1 MSLVDQQ
8 SSEPTPPQNR
18 IARYDQYFDLRT
30 FSDTLRKT
38 HKPVKKRVS
47 DKKPALIVVRIINH
61 KGQLERTEIE
71 IKSQAL
77 CDVLM
82 DINSDVQGLEL
93 NRNPPLANP
102 KLFFYSHFGLENRLE
117 KEQSKDL
124 QDVALIADL
133 KVALQYI
140 EEDHGNNIADFK
152 KLTAHEEITYVL
164 LWALFAPNT
173 LVYYYHHMTEQ
184 AQILIARSVL
194 PKQRRDLSRYTAIE
208 CDFITNDGTSFG
220 LARNSLEI
228 DPFVGARRIQHLTVY
243 PLKYHKDKDAIC
255 GHAVSRGRKF
265 VTLNKLSHSYNEI
278 SGLAM
283 RETRIEKGESMT
295 KEGEPKR
302 FKFNTYGRVM
312 IDPAA
317 FRIFEPNC
325 TFNLPVYKRLDPDR
339 LTDEQCMICT
349 PILLGFCF
357 GVKMWGGFAM
367 DRLEDIVWTDEAF
380 RLLVLGVKQK
390 KLIYSLVKQH
400 VAHSKHFDDVVR
412 GKGKGI
418 IGLLSGAPGTGKTL
432 TAEAVA
438 EITRRPLYVVTAGE
452 LGIEPSDLDQRLA
465 KILELAQMWDA
476 VLLLDEAE
484 VFLQKRSG
492 TDVKR
497 NALVSIFLRQLE
509 YYQGILILTT
519 NMIEQCD
526 AAFESRIHFSI
537 KYPDLD
543 FESRKAIWRT
553 FYGKVAES
561 AGEISDEELNRLARH
576 SMNGRQIKNAV
587 GSAQCIALE
596 SGASFS
602 TEHIDTVLDVVSDW
616 NRGRPNLPDSMI

>member
-1 MSLVDQQ
+1 
-8 SSEPTPPQNR
+8 
-18 IARYDQYFDLRT
+18 
-30 FSDTLRKT
+30 FSDTFRKT

-47 DKKPALIVVRIINH
+47 DKKPVLLVLRIIDH
-61 KGQLERTEIE
+61 RGQLERTEIE

-93 NRNPPLANP
+93 NRNPPVADQW
-102 KLFFYSHFGLENRLE
+102 LFFYSHFGLENRLE

-124 QDVALIADL
+124 QDVTLIADL

-152 KLTAHEEITYVL
+152 KLTAHEEITFTL

-173 LVYYYHHMTEQ
+173 LVYYYHHMMEQ
-184 AQILIARSVL
+184 AQILIARSVSYL
-194 PKQRRDLSRYTAIE
+194 KRADGSKCAAIE
-208 CDFITNDGTSFG
+208 CDVITNDGTSFG
-220 LARNSLEI
+220 LAQDSLEI
-228 DPFVGARRIQHLTVY
+228 DAFVGARRIKHLTVY
-243 PLKYHKDKDAIC
+243 PLKYHNDKDAVS
-255 GHAVSRGRKF
+255 GRAVTRGRKF
-265 VTLNKLSHSYNEI
+265 ITLNQLSRSYNEI

-295 KEGEPKR
+295 TEGKPKR

-317 FRIFEPNC
+317 FRAFEQNC

-380 RLLVLGVKQK
+380 RLLVLGAKQK

-438 EITRRPLYVVTAGE
+438 EITHRPLYVVTAGE

-465 KILELAQMWDA
+465 RILELAQMWEA

-519 NMIEQCD
+519 NMIDQCD

-537 KYPDLD
+537 QYPHLD

-576 SMNGRQIKNAV
+576 SMNGRQVRILSFLTIHGSANAV
-587 GSAQCIALE
+587 PRPRMQSEVRSA
-596 SGASFS
+596 
-602 TEHIDTVLDVVSDW
+602 
-616 NRGRPNLPDSMI
+616 